1 MSFIQGCRG
10 NKLQLTNSSI
20 NSWRPKNN
28 QVKKIAF
35 IRASGA
41 QNHIYTMNPDGSGIL
56 KSLIQFLLRD
66 LIQISLTIHGIHLEV
81 RLFILISINYIE
93 LIMMV
98 AD

>member
-1 MSFIQGCRG
+1 MSFIQDVEG

-20 NSWRPKNN
+20 NSWRPRKNN

-66 LIQISLTIHGIHLEV
+66 LIQISTIHGIHLEV

-98 AD
+98 VN

>member
-1 MSFIQGCRG
+1 
-10 NKLQLTNSSI
+10 
-20 NSWRPKNN
+20 
-28 QVKKIAF
+28 
-35 IRASGA
+35 
-41 QNHIYTMNPDGSGIL
+41 MNPDGSGIF
-56 KSLIQFLLRD
+56 KVTNSVPIAD